1 MKVTIIGGS
10 GFIGTRIVDHFTQFK
25 GYDFRIV
32 DIRDSHFFNDITT
45 IGDVRNQ
52 QQMDSAL
59 AGTDLVILLAAQHRD
74 NVTPTSLYY
83 DTNVGGMRTTL
94 HAMER
99 NGVKRI
105 LFFSSVAV
113 YGINKDNPDETSPKD
128 PFNHYGKSKWQ
139 AEQLLQEWHT
149 MHADWNINVVRPT
162 VTFGER
168 NRGNVYN
175 LLHQIQSRHF
185 LMVGN
190 GRNRKS
196 MAYVG
201 NIVAFVKFLID
212 NYTSGYNVFNY
223 IDKPDYDMNQ
233 LVQHVETVLQ
243 KRLPAIRIPYAMEW
257 LVAIASMRWHG
268 CCAANSP
275 SAPSASRNSAP
286 PPNTTPH
293 ACNRPVSNRHTRSPM
308 DLHGLL
314 NSNSSIPAATKSPTK
329 RNNLRLR
336 LLDFRNCRYFN
347 TIYRYVFNE

>member
-94 HAMER
+94 RAMER

-201 NIVAFVKFLID
+201 NIV
-212 NYTSGYNVFNY
+212 
-223 IDKPDYDMNQ
+223 
-233 LVQHVETVLQ
+233 
-243 KRLPAIRIPYAMEW
+243 
-257 LVAIASMRWHG
+257 
-268 CCAANSP
+268 P
-275 SAPSASRNSAP
+275 S
-286 PPNTTPH
+286 
-293 ACNRPVSNRHTRSPM
+293 
-308 DLHGLL
+308 
-314 NSNSSIPAATKSPTK
+314 
-329 RNNLRLR
+329 
-336 LLDFRNCRYFN
+336 
-347 TIYRYVFNE
+347 

>member
-59 AGTDLVILLAAQHRD
+59 ACTDLVILLAAQHRD

-139 AEQLLQEWHT
+139 ASNFCRNGT
-149 MHADWNINVVRPT
+149 RCTPT
-162 VTFGER
+162 G
-168 NRGNVYN
+168 
-175 LLHQIQSRHF
+175 
-185 LMVGN
+185 
-190 GRNRKS
+190 
-196 MAYVG
+196 
-201 NIVAFVKFLID
+201 
-212 NYTSGYNVFNY
+212 TS
-223 IDKPDYDMNQ
+223 
-233 LVQHVETVLQ
+233 T
-243 KRLPAIRIPYAMEW
+243 W
-257 LVAIASMRWHG
+257 
-268 CCAANSP
+268 C
-275 SAPSASRNSAP
+275 AP
-286 PPNTTPH
+286 P
-293 ACNRPVSNRHTRSPM
+293 
-308 DLHGLL
+308 
-314 NSNSSIPAATKSPTK
+314 
-329 RNNLRLR
+329 
-336 LLDFRNCRYFN
+336 
-347 TIYRYVFNE
+347 

>member
-94 HAMER
+94 RAMER

-168 NRGNVYN
+168 NR
-175 LLHQIQSRHF
+175 
-185 LMVGN
+185 
-190 GRNRKS
+190 
-196 MAYVG
+196 
-201 NIVAFVKFLID
+201 D
-212 NYTSGYNVFNY
+212 NVFNY

-243 KRLPAIRIPYAMEW
+243 KRLPAIRIPYAIGMAGGYCLDALAW
-257 LVAIASMRWHG
+257 LLHRKFAISAVRVKKF
-268 CCAANSP
+268 CATTEYDAT
-275 SAPSASRNSAP
+275 RMQQTGFKP
-286 PPNTTPH
+286 PYTL
-293 ACNRPVSNRHTRSPM
+293 A
-308 DLHGLL
+308 DGLARTL
-314 NSNSSIPAATKSPTK
+314 EFEYIHPRGDKITYET
-329 RNNLRLR
+329 
-336 LLDFRNCRYFN
+336 
-347 TIYRYVFNE
+347 E

>member
-45 IGDVRNQ
+45 IGDVRDQ

-94 HAMER
+94 RAMER

-175 LLHQIQSRHF
+175 
-185 LMVGN
+185 
-190 GRNRKS
+190 
-196 MAYVG
+196 
-201 NIVAFVKFLID
+201 
-212 NYTSGYNVFNY
+212 Y

-243 KRLPAIRIPYAMEW
+243 KRLPAIRIPYAIGMAGGYCLDALAW
-257 LVAIASMRWHG
+257 LLRRKFAISAVRVKKF
-268 CCAANSP
+268 CATTEYDAT
-275 SAPSASRNSAP
+275 RMQQTGFKP
-286 PPNTTPH
+286 PYTL
-293 ACNRPVSNRHTRSPM
+293 A
-308 DLHGLL
+308 DGLARTL
-314 NSNSSIPAATKSPTK
+314 EFEFIHPRGDKITYET
-329 RNNLRLR
+329 
-336 LLDFRNCRYFN
+336 
-347 TIYRYVFNE
+347 E

>member
-74 NVTPTSLYY
+74 NVTPTSLHY

-243 KRLPAIRIPYAMEW
+243 KRLPAIRIPYAIGMAGGYCLDALAW
-257 LVAIASMRWHG
+257 LLRRKFAISAVRVKKF
-268 CCAANSP
+268 CATTEYDAT
-275 SAPSASRNSAP
+275 RMQQTGFKP
-286 PPNTTPH
+286 PYTL
-293 ACNRPVSNRHTRSPM
+293 A
-308 DLHGLL
+308 DGLARTL
-314 NSNSSIPAATKSPTK
+314 EFEFIHPRGDKITYET
-329 RNNLRLR
+329 
-336 LLDFRNCRYFN
+336 
-347 TIYRYVFNE
+347 E

>member
-32 DIRDSHFFNDITT
+32 DIRESHFFNDITT

-94 HAMER
+94 RAMER

-113 YGINKDNPDETSPKD
+113 YGINKDNPNETSPKD

-162 VTFGER
+162 VTF
-168 NRGNVYN
+168 
-175 LLHQIQSRHF
+175 
-185 LMVGN
+185 
-190 GRNRKS
+190 
-196 MAYVG
+196 
-201 NIVAFVKFLID
+201 
-212 NYTSGYNVFNY
+212 
-223 IDKPDYDMNQ
+223 
-233 LVQHVETVLQ
+233 
-243 KRLPAIRIPYAMEW
+243 
-257 LVAIASMRWHG
+257 
-268 CCAANSP
+268 
-275 SAPSASRNSAP
+275 
-286 PPNTTPH
+286 
-293 ACNRPVSNRHTRSPM
+293 
-308 DLHGLL
+308 
-314 NSNSSIPAATKSPTK
+314 
-329 RNNLRLR
+329 
-336 LLDFRNCRYFN
+336 
-347 TIYRYVFNE
+347 

>member
-74 NVTPTSLYY
+74 NV
-83 DTNVGGMRTTL
+83 
-94 HAMER
+94 
-99 NGVKRI
+99 
-105 LFFSSVAV
+105 
-113 YGINKDNPDETSPKD
+113 
-128 PFNHYGKSKWQ
+128 
-139 AEQLLQEWHT
+139 
-149 MHADWNINVVRPT
+149 
-162 VTFGER
+162 
-168 NRGNVYN
+168 YN

-212 NYTSGYNVFNY
+212 NYASGYNVFNY

-243 KRLPAIRIPYAMEW
+243 KRLPAIRIPYAIGMAGGYCLDALAW
-257 LVAIASMRWHG
+257 LLRRKFAISAVRVKKF
-268 CCAANSP
+268 CATTEYDAT
-275 SAPSASRNSAP
+275 RMQQTGFKP
-286 PPNTTPH
+286 PYTL
-293 ACNRPVSNRHTRSPM
+293 A
-308 DLHGLL
+308 DGLARTL
-314 NSNSSIPAATKSPTK
+314 EFEFIHPRGDKITYET
-329 RNNLRLR
+329 
-336 LLDFRNCRYFN
+336 
-347 TIYRYVFNE
+347 E

>member
-45 IGDVRNQ
+45 IGDVRDQ

-94 HAMER
+94 RAMER

-168 NRGNVYN
+168 NRGNV
-175 LLHQIQSRHF
+175 
-185 LMVGN
+185 
-190 GRNRKS
+190 
-196 MAYVG
+196 
-201 NIVAFVKFLID
+201 
-212 NYTSGYNVFNY
+212 FNY

-243 KRLPAIRIPYAMEW
+243 KRLPAIRIPYAIGMAGGYCLDALAW
-257 LVAIASMRWHG
+257 LLRRKFAISAVRVKKF
-268 CCAANSP
+268 CATTEYDAT
-275 SAPSASRNSAP
+275 RMQQTGFKP
-286 PPNTTPH
+286 PYTL
-293 ACNRPVSNRHTRSPM
+293 A
-308 DLHGLL
+308 DGLARTL
-314 NSNSSIPAATKSPTK
+314 EFEFIHPRGDKITYET
-329 RNNLRLR
+329 
-336 LLDFRNCRYFN
+336 
-347 TIYRYVFNE
+347 E

>member
-94 HAMER
+94 RAMER

-162 VTFGER
+162 V
-168 NRGNVYN
+168 
-175 LLHQIQSRHF
+175 
-185 LMVGN
+185 
-190 GRNRKS
+190 
-196 MAYVG
+196 
-201 NIVAFVKFLID
+201 
-212 NYTSGYNVFNY
+212 
-223 IDKPDYDMNQ
+223 
-233 LVQHVETVLQ
+233 LQ
-243 KRLPAIRIPYAMEW
+243 NPSPATRIPYALGLPGADCLDALAW
-257 LVAIASMRWHG
+257 LLRRKFAISAVRVKKF
-268 CCAANSP
+268 CATTEYDAT
-275 SAPSASRNSAP
+275 RMQQTGFKP
-286 PPNTTPH
+286 PYTL
-293 ACNRPVSNRHTRSPM
+293 A
-308 DLHGLL
+308 DGLARTL
-314 NSNSSIPAATKSPTK
+314 EFEFIHPRGDKITYET
-329 RNNLRLR
+329 
-336 LLDFRNCRYFN
+336 
-347 TIYRYVFNE
+347 E

>member
-1 MKVTIIGGS
+1 M
-10 GFIGTRIVDHFTQFK
+10 
-25 GYDFRIV
+25 
-32 DIRDSHFFNDITT
+32 
-45 IGDVRNQ
+45 RNQ

-74 NVTPTSLYY
+74 NVTPTSLYF
-83 DTNVGGMRTTL
+83 DTNVGGTL
-94 HAMER
+94 STLLAMER

-175 LLHQIQSRHF
+175 LLHQIQCRHF

-243 KRLPAIRIPYAMEW
+243 KRLPAIRIPYAIGMAGGYCLDALAWLLRRMDNAQGWAEFSGIYGLCFGGLCEAVK
-257 LVAIASMRWHG
+257 LVARTPAFALSWWLSGLSYDVMHG
-268 CCAANSP
+268 VGNFVIMLLLY
-275 SAPSASRNSAP
+275 
-286 PPNTTPH
+286 
-293 ACNRPVSNRHTRSPM
+293 RPLRRALQM
-308 DLHGLL
+308 
-314 NSNSSIPAATKSPTK
+314 AK
-329 RNNLRLR
+329 RQIH
-336 LLDFRNCRYFN
+336 LD
-347 TIYRYVFNE
+347 

>member
-32 DIRDSHFFNDITT
+32 DIRDSHFFNNITT

-212 NYTSGYNVFNY
+212 NYTSGYNVFN
-223 IDKPDYDMNQ
+223 
-233 LVQHVETVLQ
+233 
-243 KRLPAIRIPYAMEW
+243 
-257 LVAIASMRWHG
+257 
-268 CCAANSP
+268 
-275 SAPSASRNSAP
+275 
-286 PPNTTPH
+286 
-293 ACNRPVSNRHTRSPM
+293 
-308 DLHGLL
+308 
-314 NSNSSIPAATKSPTK
+314 
-329 RNNLRLR
+329 
-336 LLDFRNCRYFN
+336 
-347 TIYRYVFNE
+347 